1 MSTDPRIALESLTST
16 LQEHL
21 AAATGKRGDS
31 DPVLDVA
38 YQSLADAF
46 EDYEDALYE
55 ATGEVTPLDL
65 FDDDDDDD
73 DGADSEEDVYDPD
86 EFEQDDEVDD
96 FEDEELAAAESNA
109 GGSA

>member
-31 DPVLDVA
+31 DPVLDAA

-73 DGADSEEDVYDPD
+73 GEDSEEDVYDPD